1 MAFAFSF
8 LLAFS
13 LGLLIYVFFVQPLWV
28 LPVLEWLTPNV
39 LYRAKTE
46 RPVVAL
52 SFDDGPHAEF
62 TPQVLEILER
72 FGAKATF
79 FLIGERAE
87 RYPELVRRILDE
99 GHEIGNHCWKDG
111 AVLGHLRSE
120 FLEELTATEQT
131 HMALIDWQ
139 EDDDARI
146 GDDGKAASSR
156 SIPKFLRAPGGV
168 AWPWQLRLARERGY
182 TYALGCAYPHDPM
195 GPPVGYI
202 CWLVK
207 KNLRPGTIVIL
218 HDGIRD
224 ASNGIKA
231 LPEILAEGKQ
241 RGLKF
246 VSIGELLAGSKTPL

>member
-28 LPVLEWLTPNV
+28 LAALEWPNV

-46 RPVVAL
+46 KALVAL

-62 TPQVLEILER
+62 TPQLLEILER

-87 RYPELVRRILDE
+87 RHPELVRRILDE
-99 GHEIGNHCWKDG
+99 GHEIGNHYWKDG
-111 AVLGHLRSE
+111 SVLGHLSE
-120 FLEELTATEQT
+120 KFVKRLEATERVIQ
-131 HMALIDWQ
+131 AAPPDRI
-139 EDDDARI
+139 EDDSDRRRE
-146 GDDGKAASSR
+146 GYSEKAASSR
-156 SIPKFLRAPGGV
+156 RTPKFFRAPGGV
-168 AWPWQLRLARERGY
+168 AWPWQLRLVRERGY
-182 TYALGCAYPHDPM
+182 TCVLGCAYPHDPM
-195 GPPVGYI
+195 RPPVEYI
-202 CWLVK
+202 CWLIK

-218 HDGIRD
+218 HDGIQD
-224 ASNGIKA
+224 ATRGIA
-231 LPEILAEGKQ
+231 VLPEILAEGAR

-246 VSIGELLAGSKTPL
+246 VSIGELVERGG